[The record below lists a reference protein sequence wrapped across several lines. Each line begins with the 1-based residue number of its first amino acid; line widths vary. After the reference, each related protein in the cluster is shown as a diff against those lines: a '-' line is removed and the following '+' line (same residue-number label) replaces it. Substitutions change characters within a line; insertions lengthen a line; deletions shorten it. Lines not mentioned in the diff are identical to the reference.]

1 MTKLK
6 QLSFEE
12 FEEKV
17 EKAKGVV
24 YVDFFATWCGPCRAF
39 SPIVGVVA
47 KDETVYQV
55 DVDLEP
61 ALAAKFDIMSIPTLI
76 CFKDGKEYKRSMGV
90 ITEKEIR
97 EMKD

>member
-1 MTKLK
+1 MAKLK
-6 QLSFEE
+6 QLSLSE
-12 FEEKV
+12 FEKLV
-17 EKAKGVV
+17 EKKKGVV
-24 YVDFFATWCGPCRAF
+24 YVDFFATWCAPCRAF

-55 DVDLEP
+55 DIDLEP

>member
-1 MTKLK
+1 MK
-6 QLSFEE
+6 QISFEE
-12 FEEKV
+12 FEELV
-17 EKAKGVV
+17 EKSKGVV
-24 YVDFFATWCGPCRAF
+24 YVDFFASWCGPCRAF

-55 DVDLEP
+55 DIDEELG
-61 ALAAKFDIMSIPTLI
+61 LAAKFDIMSIPTLI

-90 ITEKEIR
+90 ISEKEIR